1 MTNTPGITL
10 HPFQPAD
17 QAEVK
22 ALILAGLVEH
32 WGVLD
37 PSKNP
42 DLEDIAAT
50 YAGAT
55 FLVARHAGRIIGT
68 GALVPRLEGMAE
80 VVRMSVAADCRRR
93 GIGNTILHALVT
105 HARQAGFRRVILETT
120 DTWQEVI
127 AFYLRFGFR
136 ITHYQDGDVYFAL
149 DLDGWVSGPPLP
161 ATCNL

>member
-1 MTNTPGITL
+1 MNETSNITL

-17 QAEVK
+17 QAQVK

-37 PSKNP
+37 PTKNP
-42 DLEDIAAT
+42 DLEDITTT
-50 YAGAT
+50 YASAT
-55 FLVARHAGRIIGT
+55 FLVARCAGRIIGT
-68 GALVPRLEGMAE
+68 GALVPRTDDIAE
-80 VVRMSVAADCRRR
+80 VVRMSVAADCRRQ

-120 DTWQEVI
+120 DTWQDVI
-127 AFYLRFGFR
+127 AFYLRFGFH

-149 DLDGWVSGPPLP
+149 DLDQIVD
-161 ATCNL
+161 